1 MWTEFSDRHSGGGGN
16 MTQERIY
23 IEAEELEA
31 KRVFFARF
39 DEDPDG
45 VNCYCC
51 GSNYSVYEHETL
63 EEATDCDRD
72 RRGLTLSEF
81 IARDDVAVIYSTD
94 ITPEERVC
102 LLPVTRQ
109 VTTYE

>member
-1 MWTEFSDRHSGGGGN
+1 MWTRFYDMHSGGGKN
-16 MTQERIY
+16 MQQDRIY

-39 DEDPDG
+39 DEDPNG
-45 VNCYCC
+45 MNCSCC
-51 GSNYSVYEHETL
+51 GPNYSIVESETL
-63 EEATDCDRD
+63 EDAAEYDRD
-72 RRGLTLSEF
+72 GLTLSEF

-109 VTTYE
+109 VTTYD

>member
-1 MWTEFSDRHSGGGGN
+1 MWTRFSDRHSGGGKN
-16 MTQERIY
+16 MDVEYIY

-31 KRVFFARF
+31 KRVFYARF
-39 DEDPDG
+39 DEDPHG

-51 GSNYSVYEHETL
+51 GPNYSTDEHETL
-63 EEATDCDRD
+63 GEAVEYECAKGFTI
-72 RRGLTLSEF
+72 GEF
-81 IARDDVAVIYSTD
+81 IARDDVAVIYSSD
-94 ITPEERVC
+94 ITPEERAC